1 MAPGGIIELTAT
13 LVFSVWTL
21 GTLVSTAQNTISRD
35 LVPESV
41 QRALFLAPN
50 WNFFAPYPGKW
61 DYHLLYR
68 DRLAD
73 DSLTEWREADEL
85 TETPHRFKWGWN
97 PQMFRMKALV
107 DFNQGLTKV
116 VSGDPDE
123 ASEQGS
129 GDDSTAPPTDAE
141 SSDSTNDLEA
151 VETKRHL
158 VSSEYLL
165 LLNYVTSKEHHEEAE
180 ETQFMI
186 MRSSLRD
193 EEPEPM
199 FISSSHELPEQ

>member
-1 MAPGGIIELTAT
+1 MVSGGIIELVAF
-13 LVFSVWTL
+13 LVFSVWII
-21 GTLVSTAQNTISRD
+21 GTLVSTTQNTISWD
-35 LVPESV
+35 LVPDSV
-41 QRALFLAPN
+41 QRALFFAPN

-68 DRLAD
+68 DKRGD
-73 DSLTEWREADEL
+73 GSLTEWRETNEL

-116 VSGDPDE
+116 VSGDSDE
-123 ASEQGS
+123 SSEQGS
-129 GDDSTAPPTDAE
+129 GDDSTTPSTDAE
-141 SSDSTNDLEA
+141 SSDPTDNLDA
-151 VETKRHL
+151 VETKRPL

-165 LLNYVTSKEHHEEAE
+165 LLNYVTSKDHHEEAE

-199 FISSSHELPEQ
+199 FISSAHELPG